1 MHKKNGFETIYASFV
16 QKKELEML
24 SSPSCRWS
32 VLKQTAVVCMRH
44 SAGLITGLWA
54 TITLWMPRSV
64 ASLMHHPKKIKSPR
78 SSVMKYLP
86 VWMWVEETFAERE
99 PYSSHVFFIFLCR
112 VQTNWKPL
120 RSEAMSMDQGNR
132 IFSSKQCIR
141 LFDKVNA
148 WITLKVLSLSVSLC
162 CGGEEAVTST
172 PSMALSPTGAWKLH
186 PALPVLTSVS
196 SVGGMY
202 MTDKAIYCIFQVW
215 WRASAATRC
224 HTDKSFISHTFPLIT
239 FSVEAKA
246 ATQLYYCVTIIQ
258 LCNN

>member
-1 MHKKNGFETIYASFV
+1 MRKKSEFETLYAPFV
-16 QKKELEML
+16 QKKRIRNALL
-24 SSPSCRWS
+24 SILP
-32 VLKQTAVVCMRH
+32 LKCPEADSSRPYETFSRPYHRPVSHYNTVNAEER
-44 SAGLITGLWA
+44 GLTDAPPIENE
-54 TITLWMPRSV
+54 I
-64 ASLMHHPKKIKSPR
+64 SLFLCYEIFA
-78 SSVMKYLP
+78 
-86 VWMWVEETFAERE
+86 VWMWVEEMFAERE
-99 PYSSHVFFIFLCR
+99 PYSSHVFFIFLRR

-148 WITLKVLSLSVSLC
+148 WIALKVLSLSVSPC

-202 MTDKAIYCIFQVW
+202 LTDEAIDC
-215 WRASAATRC
+215 RSDGGPAL
-224 HTDKSFISHTFPLIT
+224 PLD
-239 FSVEAKA
+239 
-246 ATQLYYCVTIIQ
+246 VT
-258 LCNN
+258 LLS